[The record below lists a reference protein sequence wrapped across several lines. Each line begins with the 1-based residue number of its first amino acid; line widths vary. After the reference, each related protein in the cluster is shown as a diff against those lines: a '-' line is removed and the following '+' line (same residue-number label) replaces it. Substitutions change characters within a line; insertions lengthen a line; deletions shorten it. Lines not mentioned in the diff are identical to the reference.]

1 MTRKITIKQM
11 VKEIF
16 FDATTGRRTYDNYPY
31 DMLVIDGLKS
41 FYYRCYFEQV
51 YQEWLEGKKTARQMM
66 ERIYQDL
73 LIRGRFNDHA
83 REVAM
88 AIKKVMYA

>member
-1 MTRKITIKQM
+1 MALKITIKQM
-11 VKEIF
+11 VKDIF
-16 FDATTGRRTYDNYPY
+16 FDATTGRRTYDNYRY

-41 FYYRCYFEQV
+41 FYYRWYFEQL
-51 YQEWLEGKKTARQMM
+51 YQEWLKGKKTSSQIM